1 MNLSSGKGKDMLP
14 GFDPNQINNLD
25 GARQAIKLLLNL
37 VEELKQENERS
48 RVQMQQLRD
57 EINRLKGEQGKP
69 DVKPDKP
76 AKAASKHSSEHE
88 RRQPKP
94 HRKSGKV
101 HKIEVNREQKLP
113 VARDQLPA
121 DAQFKGYEAV
131 VIQDIQLRT
140 DNVRF
145 LKEKFYSASEQKTYL
160 APLPAGYAG
169 EFGPG
174 VRSLALTLYYGSE
187 MTEPKIVEFLR
198 NMGIFISEGQV
209 SNLLIKE
216 NEPWH
221 EEKRAIYQAGLAS
234 SSWQHSDD
242 TGTRVNG
249 QNQHCHV
256 VGNPLYT
263 AYFTRPGKDRLTLIS
278 VLQDVAEPPL
288 LLDESTAVW
297 LERFDTPQWAQR
309 IVAAWPQGRL
319 FTRAELT
326 ELVQTQLARLNGQQQ
341 TRVLEAA
348 ALTAYHQQTAMPIV
362 PNLLTDDAPQFR
374 FITRDHS
381 LCWVHEGRHYKKL
394 TPFVPYHQELLAE
407 FQRQFWTYYHRLNGY
422 RADPKP
428 EHAAELEQEFDQLF
442 TQVTGYNEL
451 DKRIAKTKAKK
462 DRLLK
467 VFSYPEIPL
476 HNNPAELA
484 ARRRVRKRDISFGP
498 RTPDGV
504 AAWDTFMTLAA
515 TARQLDVSFYA
526 YIHDR
531 VTGARTLP
539 DLADIIRQRAPAF
552 HPL

>member
-1 MNLSSGKGKDMLP
+1 MLP
-14 GFDPNQINNLD
+14 GFDPNQITNLD
-25 GARQAIKLLLNL
+25 GARQAITLLLNL
-37 VEELKQENERS
+37 VEELKQENERL
-48 RVQMQQLRD
+48 RTQVQQLRD

-69 DVKPDKP
+69 DIKVDKP
-76 AKAASKHSSEHE
+76 AKAASKHSSEQE
-88 RRQPKP
+88 RRQSKP
-94 HRKSGKV
+94 HRKSSKV
-101 HKIEVNREQKLP
+101 HKIEVNREEKLS
-113 VARDQLPA
+113 VVCDQLPA

-145 LKEKFYSASEQKTYL
+145 LKEKFYSPSQRQSYL
-160 APLPAGYAG
+160 ATLPAGYTG

-174 VRSLALTLYYGSE
+174 IRSLVLTLYYGSE
-187 MTEPKIVEFLR
+187 MTEPKIVELLQ
-198 NMGIFISEGQV
+198 NIGVHISDGQI
-209 SNLLIKE
+209 SNLLIKDKAS
-216 NEPWH
+216 WH
-221 EEKRAIYQAGLAS
+221 EEKRAIYQAGLVS

-278 VLQDVAEPPL
+278 ILQNVTEPPL
-288 LLDESTAVW
+288 LLDESTSDW
-297 LERFDTPQWAQR
+297 LEQFDTPQWAQQ
-309 IVAAWPQGRL
+309 IVATWPQGCRL
-319 FTRAELT
+319 SLAELT
-326 ELVQTQLARLNGQQQ
+326 DLVKTQLARLNEQQQ
-341 TRVLEAA
+341 ARILEAA
-348 ALTAYHQQTAMPIV
+348 ALTAYHQQTAIPIV

-394 TPFVPYHQELLAE
+394 MPVVEYHQQLLAD
-407 FQRQFWTYYHRLNGY
+407 FQRQFWEFYHKLNAY
-422 RADPKP
+422 RADPVP
-428 EHAAELEQEFDQLF
+428 ARAAQLDQEFDELF
-442 TQVTGYNEL
+442 SQITGYDEL

-467 VFSYPEIPL
+467 VFAYPEMPL

-498 RTPDGV
+498 RTSDGV

-515 TARQLDVSFYA
+515 TARQLGVSFYA
-526 YIHDR
+526 YIYDR
-531 VTGARTLP
+531 VSGVRALP
-539 DLADIIRQRAPAF
+539 DLADIIRERAPAF
-552 HPL
+552 HPLPCGEAA

>member
-1 MNLSSGKGKDMLP
+1 MLP
-14 GFDPNQINNLD
+14 GFDPNQITNLD
-25 GARQAIKLLLNL
+25 GARQVITLLLNL
-37 VEELKQENERS
+37 VEDLKQENEQLRTQ
-48 RVQMQQLRD
+48 VQQLRD

-69 DVKPDKP
+69 DIKPDKP
-76 AKAASKHSSEHE
+76 AKAASPHSSEQE

-94 HRKSGKV
+94 HRKSSKV
-101 HKIEVNREQKLP
+101 NKIEVNREEKLL

-121 DAQFKGYEAV
+121 DAQFKGYETV

-145 LKEKFYSASEQKTYL
+145 HKEKFYSPSQQQTYL
-160 APLPAGYAG
+160 AALPAGYVG

-174 VRSLALTLYYGSE
+174 IRSLVVTLYYGSE
-187 MTEPKIVEFLR
+187 MTEPKIAELLQNIGVH
-198 NMGIFISEGQV
+198 ISDGQI

-216 NEPWH
+216 KAAWH
-221 EEKRAIYQAGLAS
+221 EEKRAIYRAGLAS

-249 QNQHCHV
+249 ENQHCHV

-278 VLQDVAEPPL
+278 ILQDVTEPPL
-288 LLDESTAVW
+288 LLNDSTADW
-297 LERFDTPQWAQR
+297 LEQFDTPQWAQQL
-309 IVAAWPQGRL
+309 IATWPHERL
-319 FTRAELT
+319 LTLAELT
-326 ELVQTQLARLNGQQQ
+326 DLVETQLVRLNEQQQ
-341 TRVLEAA
+341 ARVLEAA
-348 ALTAYHQQTAMPIV
+348 ALTAYQQQTDMPIV

-394 TPFVPYHQELLAE
+394 LPCVEYHQHLLAD
-407 FQRQFWTYYHRLNGY
+407 FQREFWDYYHKLNAY
-422 RADPKP
+422 RADPTP
-428 EHAAELEQEFDQLF
+428 ERAVELEKEFDELF
-442 TQVTGYNEL
+442 SQVTGYDEL

-467 VFSYPEIPL
+467 VFAYPEMPL

-498 RTPDGV
+498 RTADGV

-515 TARQLDVSFYA
+515 TARQLGVSFYA
-526 YIHDR
+526 YIYDR
-531 VTGARTLP
+531 VSGAHALP
-539 DLADIIRQRAPAF
+539 DLADIIRERAPAF
-552 HPL
+552 HPLPGGEVA